1 MAEMT
6 KQQFDKLPPHSEEAE
21 MAVIG
26 AVLLDNQA
34 FNLATESISYDT
46 FYKKAHQD
54 IFHAMTNLAG
64 RGEAI
69 DVITLTEELKR
80 MGSFQAAGGPAYLTE
95 IMDKVH
101 TAANADFYAKIVL
114 EKYILRRLISV
125 SGSIMT
131 DCYVAEEEARE
142 VLDRAESAIFEI
154 SEKGIRKGFIPIGDA
169 VKRTFEKIEQY
180 REDRSLTSGISTP
193 FYELNSYTSGFQNA
207 DLVIIA
213 GRPSMGKTSL
223 ALNVA
228 QHLAIKEKLPVGI
241 FSLEMSNDQLVM
253 RLLCSEARVDYHRMR
268 TGYMKDSEY
277 AELAVVA
284 QYLSEAPIFIDDSP
298 SLTTLELR
306 SKARRLKA
314 ERNIG
319 CLIIDYLQL
328 ISVLERAENRQQ
340 QISII
345 SGNLKRLAKE
355 LDIPVIALSQLSR
368 AVEARGGD
376 KRPMLSDLRESG
388 SIEQDADVV
397 LMLYRPEVYEGED
410 SDKAGTAE
418 VIIAKQRNGPTGTV
432 KLAFFK
438 EFTRFENLAPV
449 SD

>member
-1 MAEMT
+1 MAETT
-6 KQQFDKLPPHSEEAE
+6 KQQFDRLPPHSEEAE

-34 FNLATESISYDT
+34 FHQATESITYDT

-64 RGEAI
+64 KSEAI
-69 DVITLTEELKR
+69 DVITLSEELKR
-80 MGSFQAAGGPAYLTE
+80 MGAYQAAGLPAYLTE

-114 EKYILRRLISV
+114 EKYILRQLISV
-125 SGSIMT
+125 SNAITT
-131 DCYVAEEEARE
+131 DCYMGEDEARQ
-142 VLDRAESAIFEI
+142 VLDRAESSIFEI
-154 SEKGIRKGFIPIGDA
+154 SEKGIRRGFIPIGDA
-169 VKRTFEKIEQY
+169 IKHTFEKIERY
-180 REDRSLTSGISTP
+180 REDRTLVSGVSTP

-223 ALNVA
+223 ALNIA
-228 QHLAIKEKLPVGI
+228 QHLAIEKKIPVGV

-253 RLLCSEARVDYHRMR
+253 RLLCSEARVDFHRMR

-319 CLIIDYLQL
+319 CLMIDYLQL
-328 ISVLERAENRQQ
+328 ISVTARAENRQQ

-368 AVEARGGD
+368 AVEARGGE

-397 LMLYRPEVYEGED
+397 LMLYRPEVYKGED
-410 SDKAGTAE
+410 SDAAGTAE

-432 KLAFFK
+432 RLAFFK
-438 EFTRFENLAPV
+438 EYTRFENLAPA
-449 SD
+449 SE